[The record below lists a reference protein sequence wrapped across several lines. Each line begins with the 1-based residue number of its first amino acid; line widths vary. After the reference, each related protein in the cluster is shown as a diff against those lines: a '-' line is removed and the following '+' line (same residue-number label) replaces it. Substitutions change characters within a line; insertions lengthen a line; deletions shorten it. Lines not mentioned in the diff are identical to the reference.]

1 MPNRLVRNTA
11 ILLKTETTYGVDSV
25 PTGAANALLVSNVS
39 ITPINS
45 NNVDR
50 NIQRPYLG
58 GSEQLVGTRYAQIS
72 FDLELVGSG
81 TVATSPA
88 WASAYQACGNAET
101 LVATFRADYLPISS
115 NIPSVTIYHFDDG
128 VRHTLTGARGNVD
141 IKALTNDTTRLRV
154 SFLGLYTT
162 PTAVA
167 LPAVTLT
174 GWKTPQV
181 VCDQNTGDLMFGG
194 THTTGTAPTITG
206 GTAYPSQGIE
216 IMFGNSVNFN
226 PLLGGEDVQISAR
239 AVTGKVTLDLTAA
252 QEVTMMQNVE
262 NATLTSIG
270 LQHGTVSNQKVL
282 LWLPSVQ
289 MTNPTKAEVNGK
301 RLVSFDLRVLPVN
314 GNDEVRLVTSF

>member
-1 MPNRLVRNTA
+1 MANRLVRNTA
-11 ILLKTETTYGVDSV
+11 ILLKAETTYGVDSV

-39 ITPINS
+39 ITPISTNE
-45 NNVDR
+45 VDR
-50 NIQRPYLG
+50 AIIRPFLG

-88 WASAYQACGNAET
+88 WSSALLACGMAET

-115 NIPSVTIYHFDDG
+115 NMPSVTIYHFDDG
-128 VRHTLTGARGNVD
+128 IRHTLTGARGD
-141 IKALTNDTTRLRV
+141 V
-154 SFLGLYTT
+154 SVKFIQGETPKLSLSYQGLYTT
-162 PTAVA
+162 PTAAA

-174 GWKTPQV
+174 AWRTPQV
-181 VCDQNTGDLMFGG
+181 VCDQNTEDLMFGG
-194 THTTGTAPTITG
+194 THTTGTAPVITA

-216 IMFGNSVNFN
+216 IAFGNSVNFN
-226 PLLGGEDVQISAR
+226 PLLGGEDVQISQR
-239 AVTGKVTLDLTAA
+239 SVTGKVTLDLTAA

-262 NATLTSIG
+262 SATLTSIG
-270 LQHGTVSNQKVL
+270 LRHGTVANQRML

-301 RLVSFDLRVLPVN
+301 RLVSFDLRVLPVS

>member
-11 ILLKTETTYGVDSV
+11 ILLKSETTYGVDSV

-39 ITPINS
+39 ITPISTNE
-45 NNVDR
+45 VDR
-50 NIQRPYLG
+50 AIMRPFLG

-88 WASAYQACGNAET
+88 WSAALLACGMAET

-115 NIPSVTIYHFDDG
+115 NMPSVTIYHFDDG
-128 VRHTLTGARGNVD
+128 IRHTLIGARGD
-141 IKALTNDTTRLRV
+141 V
-154 SFLGLYTT
+154 SVKFIQGEIPKLSLSYQGLYTT
-162 PTAVA
+162 PTAAA
-167 LPAVTLT
+167 LPTIITTA
-174 GWKTPQV
+174 WKIPQV
-181 VCDQNTGDLMFGG
+181 VCDANTGDLMFGG
-194 THTTGTAPTITG
+194 THTTSTAPAITG

-216 IMFGNSVNFN
+216 VMFGNSVNFN

-239 AVTGKVTLDLTAA
+239 SVTGKVTLDLTAA
-252 QEVTMMQNVE
+252 QEVTMMSNVE
-262 NATLTSIG
+262 SATLTSIG
-270 LQHGTVSNQKVL
+270 LQHGTVANQKLL

-289 MTNPTKAEVNGK
+289 LTNPAKAEVNGK
-301 RLVSFDLRVLPVN
+301 RLVSFDLRVLPVS